1 MIEAGPADSARKSA
15 VERRPQGTAATVVV
29 AFAWCFGLVAGGCGG
44 GDDHPIPEHPTWADD
59 VRPLIVTSC
68 VSCHNATSEEPSYDY
83 ATFADFMAA
92 PANLEFLTSMG
103 EGAIRRPALSSP
115 MPPPPAAPLPA
126 WQVETLVR
134 WFKDPR

>member
-1 MIEAGPADSARKSA
+1 MTEAGRADRARRAA
-15 VERRPQGTAATVVV
+15 VERRPRSRAAVV
-29 AFAWCFGLVAGGCGG
+29 AVAVLSALGAVGCGS

-59 VRPLIVTSC
+59 VRPIIVMNC
-68 VSCHNATSEEPSYDY
+68 VACHNATSEEPSYDY

-115 MPPPPAAPLPA
+115 MPPPPAAPLPS
-126 WQVETLVR
+126 WQVETLAR

>member
-1 MIEAGPADSARKSA
+1 MIGAGLADRARRSA
-15 VERRPQGTAATVVV
+15 VERWPVGRAAAVLVSLAWSV
-29 AFAWCFGLVAGGCGG
+29 AVAGGCGG
-44 GDDHPIPEHPTWADD
+44 GDDHPIAEHPTWMDD
-59 VRPLIVTSC
+59 VRPIIVANC
-68 VSCHNATSEEPSYDY
+68 VPCHNATSEEPSYDY
-83 ATFADFMAA
+83 ATFADFMAVA
-92 PANLEFLTSMG
+92 ANLEFLTSMG